1 MKNKLGSFFAGLE
14 HRRGIGPIA
23 RGIRA
28 AWRLVAHNF
37 GLKLLSLLVAILL
50 WNFVVTSNSSIT
62 RTKTV
67 TGLTGYVSNQGILA
81 SGYGLTLLEDPS
93 EVLSDIT
100 VIVEVSQYEFANVT
114 PDSVQVTLDLS
125 GARRAG
131 VQEIPLKAN
140 TSYGRVERVMPATV
154 PVSLEALDSR
164 VIPVNVGLGGKQAKD
179 RWYKVKSCNPQ
190 TLTIKGPASV
200 VQRIASAYVD
210 IDVTGARSSFTS
222 AEKYTLLDSE
232 GNEISQNLLDRSASS
247 ISVSVEV
254 YPMKE
259 IPVDDNIQS
268 ILVGTPAAGYEVE
281 SVTIQPDALTVAAE
295 QDILDDIDALRIEP
309 ISVEGATRSFSVRSK
324 VSKLSAFKS
333 ISAEE
338 VYVNVNIV
346 EEKESVWLENVRVS
360 YANKPEGLHITGSQ
374 ESIQVYVTG
383 PRSVVEKL
391 KKSGLI
397 AVVDLEGLE
406 AGVHSLP
413 VSFPEANEDVEYT
426 PDIGEIKV
434 VLEE

>member
-1 MKNKLGSFFAGLE
+1 MKIKLSSFFASLE
-14 HRRGIGPIA
+14 NKPCIGAVIKGA
-23 RGIRA
+23 RA

-62 RTKTV
+62 RTKAV

-81 SGYGLTLLEDPS
+81 SAYGLTLLEDPS
-93 EVLSDIT
+93 DVLSDIT
-100 VIVEVSQYEFANVT
+100 VMVQVSQHEFANVNENT
-114 PDSVQVTLDLS
+114 VQVMLDLS

-154 PVSLEALDSR
+154 QVSLEALDSR
-164 VIPVNVGLGGKQAKD
+164 VIPVNVGLGGSQARD
-179 RWYKVKSCNPQ
+179 RWYKVNRSNPQ

-210 IDVTGARSSFTS
+210 IDVTGARNSFTA
-222 AEKYTLLDSE
+222 AEKYTLLDNDGS
-232 GNEISQNLLDRSASS
+232 EISQNLLDRSASS
-247 ISVSVEV
+247 VSVSVDV
-254 YPMKE
+254 YPVKE
-259 IPVDDNIQS
+259 IPVDDNIHS
-268 ILVGTPAAGYEVE
+268 ILTGTPAEGYEVE
-281 SVTIQPDALTVAAE
+281 SVTIQPDSLLVAAE
-295 QDILDDIDALRIEP
+295 QEILSSIDVLRIEP
-309 ISVEGATRSFSVRSK
+309 ISVDGASRSFSVRSK

-346 EEKESVWLENVRVS
+346 EETDGVWLENVRVS
-360 YANKPEGLHITGSQ
+360 YVNKPEGLYMTESQ

-383 PRSVVEKL
+383 PRSAVEKL
-391 KKSGLI
+391 KNSGLI
-397 AVVDLEGLE
+397 AVVDLKGLE

-413 VSFPEANEDVEYT
+413 VGFPESNEDVEYT
-426 PDIGEIKV
+426 PNVGEIKV